1 MSRVTRLLKALQKEA
16 KSGSEKEND
25 LPAAESPDMSSI
37 EKASFLQGE
46 EYSSHGN
53 PLHSTALED
62 ESRPETDHRLEATAG
77 KRTSEGRENEVRGV
91 TETPK
96 RPVCPAKNLKARQES
111 DVQAQKKSS
120 KSRRNQKP
128 TEQIDRA
135 LKSRRVQNIS
145 ERRKNDGKKRAQS
158 EGTSSGGSATDTS
171 PDAVHAQSQRRP
183 SLSSEDLTDEDESF
197 HLSSERP
204 TASRMSLPRPKSSS
218 SQPQRGQKQKRKSSS
233 GSRDCGNPSKKQ
245 KPGGV
250 KNPIALDVVLEAFQ
264 EFVTQYKEP
273 VSSEVVKKAINAFSH
288 SFEEQLTE
296 KITAAKDFNNV
307 KREAVKVNKTLNQKK
322 TRLLEAK
329 NELIKSTAEARK
341 LEKERSDLEQRL
353 TALKQG
359 TAFLNNLYALNT
371 RYLQH
376 RSTHTDEP
384 ETYGPSCM
392 PAMLLEARSITGT
405 ENQLKNI
412 NDQLQRVLEETAHE
426 EYCNQ

>member
-1 MSRVTRLLKALQKEA
+1 M
-16 KSGSEKEND
+16 SGSEKEND

-62 ESRPETDHRLEATAG
+62 ESRPETDHQPEATAG
-77 KRTSEGRENEVRGV
+77 KRTSEGRENEFRGV

-120 KSRRNQKP
+120 KSRGNRKP
-128 TEQIDRA
+128 TEQIDCA

-145 ERRKNDGKKRAQS
+145 ERRKNEGKKRAQS

-197 HLSSERP
+197 HLSRP

-233 GSRDCGNPSKKQ
+233 GSTDRGNPSKKQ

-250 KNPIALDVVLEAFQ
+250 RNPIALDVVLEAFQ

-307 KREAVKVNKTLNQKK
+307 KREAVKVNKTLNQKT

-426 EYCNQ
+426 EHCNQ

>member
-1 MSRVTRLLKALQKEA
+1 MSRVTKLLKALQKEA

-25 LPAAESPDMSSI
+25 LPAAENLDMSSI

-62 ESRPETDHRLEATAG
+62 ESRPESDHRPKATAG
-77 KRTSEGRENEVRGV
+77 KRTGGGRENKVHGV

-96 RPVCPAKNLKARQES
+96 RPVRPAKNLKARQES

-120 KSRRNQKP
+120 KSRGDRKP

-145 ERRKNDGKKRAQS
+145 ARRKNEGKKRAQS
-158 EGTSSGGSATDTS
+158 EGTSSGVSATDTS
-171 PDAVHAQSQRRP
+171 PDSVHAQSQRRP

-204 TASRMSLPRPKSSS
+204 AASRMSLPRPKSSS

-233 GSRDCGNPSKKQ
+233 GSTDSGNPSKKQ

-250 KNPIALDVVLEAFQ
+250 RNPIALDVVLEAFQ

-273 VSSEVVKKAINAFSH
+273 VSSEVVKKGINAFSH

-296 KITAAKDFNNV
+296 KITAAKDFNSV

-341 LEKERSDLEQRL
+341 LEKEHNDLEQRL

-359 TAFLNNLYALNT
+359 TAFLNNLYELNT

-405 ENQLKNI
+405 ENQLKSI

-426 EYCNQ
+426 EHCNQ